1 MIIYND
7 RKNKENS
14 KYICDRCKVELT
26 IENKLAIW
34 VETQKNNRV
43 SKKKKWD
50 FCNRCYRLLKRGIEK
65 GGTNDNT
72 NNSNSK
78 E

>member
-1 MIIYND
+1 MIVHKDYKD
-7 RKNKENS
+7 KLNS
-14 KYICDRCKVELT
+14 VYKCDRCKVALT
-26 IENKLAIW
+26 IENKVAIYIG
-34 VETQKNNRV
+34 THKKNI
-43 SKKKKWD
+43 KKKWD
-50 FCNRCYRLLKRGIEK
+50 LCGRCYRLLVRGIEK